1 MQKDIPILSHV
12 EVAISKPKTVFDLN
26 IDCPLAF
33 QKSNRSDPISHFDVV
48 LEGRHLL
55 GLNFVIHALFRS

>member
-1 MQKDIPILSHV
+1 MQGNVPVLPHV
-12 EVAISKPKTVFDLN
+12 EVAISEPKTVFDLN
-26 IDCPLAF
+26 VDCPLAF

-48 LEGRHLL
+48 LEGRHLF